1 MDDLLHSPPN
11 SRNEGGEMIDFDVWT
26 EIHTRARRGEAK
38 QKIARELG
46 IDRKTVRRLLAQV
59 RPATYQRTVT
69 RPSLVAPYLDYLQR
83 RVMEV
88 DYNAYRIFQEL
99 QRQGYPGGYEM
110 VKRAVRPLR
119 TERNRAR
126 EATVRFETPPGHQ
139 AQVDWGSGWVW
150 MAGERQH
157 VHVFVMILGYSRALY
172 TEFTAAER
180 LPTLLS
186 CHEHAFDW
194 FGGVPHEILYD
205 NPKTIVLGRDLTGHQ
220 ITWNPQFW
228 DFTQYYG
235 FHPRLCWPY
244 RARTKG
250 KVESGVKYVKR
261 AFLLGRTCS
270 SWEDLNAQG
279 QDWVRTVAD
288 QRVHGTTFRKPAE
301 VVLEEQLRAHAGRP
315 RYVLQTSLL
324 RTVARDCLVTVE
336 TNRYSVPAAY
346 VGQVVEV
353 QWGAAA
359 TVQIYHQ
366 GTLIATHPRAEGQHQ
381 LCIDPTHYQALR
393 TPPVAPLAATEP
405 EGLAVWLGAVPE
417 VAVRELAVY
426 DALVGP
432 EVGHD

>member
-1 MDDLLHSPPN
+1 
-11 SRNEGGEMIDFDVWT
+11 MIDFNVWT
-26 EIHTRARRGEAK
+26 EIHARARRGEAK

-59 RPATYQRTVT
+59 RPATYQRLVT
-69 RPSLVAPYLDYLQR
+69 RPPLVAPYLDYIQR
-83 RVMEV
+83 RVVEV

-99 QRQGYPGGYEM
+99 HRQGYPGGYEM

-157 VHVFVMILGYSRALY
+157 VHVFVMILGSSRALY
-172 TEFTAAER
+172 MEFTAAER

-186 CHEHAFDW
+186 CHEPAFDW

-205 NPKTIVLGRDLTGHQ
+205 NPKTIVLGRDLTGRQ

-250 KVESGVKYVKR
+250 QVESGVKYVKR

-279 QDWVRTVAD
+279 QDWVRTVAA
-288 QRVHGTTFRKPAE
+288 QRVPGTTFRKPAE
-301 VVLEEQLRAHAGRP
+301 VFLEEQLRAHAGRP

-336 TNRYSVPAAY
+336 TNRYAVPAAY

-359 TVQIYHQ
+359 TVQIDHQ
-366 GTLIATHPRAEGQHQ
+366 GTLIATHPRAQGQHQ
-381 LCIDPTHYQALR
+381 RCLDPAHYQALR
-393 TPPVAPLAATEP
+393 APLAVPLAAPEP
-405 EGLAVWLGAVPE
+405 GGLTAWLGTVPE